1 MASPST
7 VSPSLRFITSFFL
20 SPFGA
25 LCTLTT
31 CTAIGATLSAMRDS
45 QQAEDK
51 LVTRK
56 VAQMLGEWTPPELSH
71 SERTKL
77 MDELKALR
85 LERAACE
92 SRLARYTPSTTHSS
106 SNQSSQKGLS

>member
-1 MASPST
+1 
-7 VSPSLRFITSFFL
+7 
-20 SPFGA
+20 
-25 LCTLTT
+25 
-31 CTAIGATLSAMRDS
+31 MRDS

-51 LVTRK
+51 LVARK

-85 LERAACE
+85 LEIAACE
-92 SRLARYTPSTTHSS
+92 SRLARYTPSTISTTTSS
-106 SNQSSQKGLS
+106 SYQSPPKGLS